1 MPVAILLI
9 VFQAVY
15 CTSLYSL
22 AAWSSG
28 MILASGTRGPGFN
41 SRSSPWSPPTLLML
55 SNEMCSVAQHARE
68 LSHPLLHLLL
78 LVPRALLATRTLEK
92 RRGKRNGGV
101 EWTHP
106 ASDFRTSIGA
116 PYGSRVQE
124 QQKKTR
130 PKAQKYRKRKCSM
143 PSC

>member
-1 MPVAILLI
+1 MPHAILLI

-28 MILASGTRGPGFN
+28 MILASGARGPRIN

-92 RRGKRNGGV
+92 RRGKWNGGV

-106 ASDFRTSIGA
+106 ASDSRTAIR
-116 PYGSRVQE
+116 PPFGSRVRE

-130 PKAQKYRKRKCSM
+130 PEAPKYRKLK
-143 PSC
+143 